1 MNIRTVRELAKMM
14 KTYELTC
21 LDYCEGEDK
30 LHLERTIS
38 VAAVSPAISAPVSAP
53 IAAQPDTPGETL
65 RQIAPEAVDDPGM
78 DFSDVEPI
86 TAPMVGVFY
95 AGPAPGQPPFVEVG
109 SRVKQ
114 GDVLCILEA
123 MKLMNEI
130 TAERDGQIVDICV
143 ADGDV
148 VEFGQTLFKLY

>member
-1 MNIRTVRELAKMM
+1 MNIRTVRELAKLM
-14 KTYELTC
+14 KEYDLSELE
-21 LDYCEGEDK
+21 LED
-30 LHLERTIS
+30 EQGS
-38 VAAVSPAISAPVSAP
+38 VRFVRAGAPAPVLPAP
-53 IAAQPDTPGETL
+53 AQESDAPVLPPVQQAPQTPE
-65 RQIAPEAVDDPGM
+65 DPGM
-78 DFSDVEPI
+78 DFANVTAV

-95 AGPAPGQPPFVEVG
+95 AAAAPGQPPFVKVG
-109 SRVKQ
+109 SRVKK

-130 TAERDGQIVDICV
+130 TAERDGQVVDICA

>member
-1 MNIRTVRELAKMM
+1 MNIRTVRELAKIME
-14 KTYELTC
+14 TYDLTC
-21 LDYCEGEDK
+21 LDFCEGEDK
-30 LHLERTIS
+30 LHLERAACGP
-38 VAAVSPAISAPVSAP
+38 VAPAVLSAALASAEG
-53 IAAQPDTPGETL
+53 PGETL
-65 RQIAPEAVDDPGM
+65 PKIAPETGDDLGM
-78 DFSDVEPI
+78 DFSDVQPV

-95 AGPAPGQPPFVEVG
+95 AAPAPGKPPFVEVG